1 MNGSDVMEVLD
12 RLRSAGVR
20 FWVDGGWGVDALLG
34 EQTREHEDLDLVV
47 EREEC
52 ERAAAVL
59 GRLGFAHDAE
69 EQPGLPA
76 RFVLRDARG
85 RRVDLHPV
93 VFGPDGNAWQPL
105 PGGAWGAYPDD
116 GLQGTGEIEG
126 QPVPSI
132 TADLQLRHHLGYCW
146 DENDRHDMELLAER
160 FGVALPPQ

>member
-12 RLRSAGVR
+12 RLRSADVR

-34 EQTREHEDLDLVV
+34 GQTREHEDLDLVV
-47 EREEC
+47 EREVC
-52 ERAAAVL
+52 ERAATVL
-59 GRLGFAHDAE
+59 RALGLAHDAE

-116 GLQGTGEIEG
+116 GLQGTGEIED
-126 QPVPSI
+126 QPVPCI
-132 TADLQLRHHLGYCW
+132 TVDLQLRHHLSYGW